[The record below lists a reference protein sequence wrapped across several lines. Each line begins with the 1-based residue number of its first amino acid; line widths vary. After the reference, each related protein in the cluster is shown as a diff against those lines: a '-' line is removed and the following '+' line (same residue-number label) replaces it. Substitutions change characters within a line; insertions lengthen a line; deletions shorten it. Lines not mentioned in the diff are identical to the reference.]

1 MAGHTLIL
9 NLLGGVA
16 LLVWAT
22 QTVRK
27 GVMRAF
33 GAKLRHAIGE
43 ATAGRL
49 RACLTGLGVSTALQS
64 SSATGLLVVAFAE
77 RGLIALAPALAVM
90 LGADIGSTIVVQAL
104 SLKTAA
110 LVPILLIAGVV
121 TVTVAKSSLW
131 QQIGRIVIGLALMI
145 LSLGLIVGASQPLR
159 EHEVFTLV
167 MERLAGDPILAL
179 GMGALFT
186 WLAHSSVAVVLFV
199 ISLASAGVLSVPLA
213 LAFVLGANVG
223 SGLIPLGLALR
234 SPASAKRVLLGNL
247 GFRLSGAV
255 LGLVGLN
262 YGAELVPW
270 LGADAARQIAN
281 AHTGFN
287 ILLAIL
293 FLPFIAPIARL
304 LETVVQDAEN
314 TADKRVNHLDD
325 AALDRPAVALANA
338 TREVMRLA
346 DTVELML
353 QETILTFRDGAEGR
367 RVQIS
372 RLDNE
377 VDGLQE
383 AIKLYLTRLTRQ
395 PLDEENTRRCF
406 DLILFTTNLE
416 HVGDIIDRGLLALA
430 AKRQRNGVS
439 FSDAGWAEIT
449 AFHHQVVEQMRL
461 AVTVFV
467 SRDLSLARQLVTDKD
482 LIREAERKATES
494 HFQRLREGTI
504 ASIETSA
511 LHLDILRDL
520 KRIAAHLTS
529 VAHPILEAHGALRT
543 SRLVADEE
551 DASVAGDPVA
561 AS

>member
-1 MAGHTLIL
+1 MAGHTVIL

-16 LLVWAT
+16 LLIWAT
-22 QTVRK
+22 QMVRK
-27 GVMRAF
+27 GVMDAF
-33 GAKLRHAIGE
+33 GARLRQAIGR
-43 ATAGRL
+43 ATSGRM
-49 RACLTGLGVSTALQS
+49 RACAAGVGVATALQS

-77 RGLIALAPALAVM
+77 RGIIGLAPALAVM

-110 LVPILLIAGVV
+110 LVPVLLLLGVGGLSA
-121 TVTVAKSSLW
+121 AKSSFW
-131 QQIGRIVIGLALMI
+131 QQIGKIVIGLALMI

-167 MERLAGDPILAL
+167 MQRLAGDPILAL

-186 WLAHSSVAVVLFV
+186 WLAHSSVAVVLLV
-199 ISLASAGVLSVPLA
+199 ISLASASVISLPLA
-213 LAFVLGANVG
+213 LALVLGANVG

-234 SPASAKRVLLGNL
+234 SPAAAKRVLFGNL
-247 GFRLSGAV
+247 AFRGIGAV
-255 LGLVGLN
+255 IALVAIG
-262 YGAELVPW
+262 YGADLLPL
-270 LGADAARQIAN
+270 LGSDAGRAIAN

-287 ILLAIL
+287 VAVALA
-293 FLPFIAPIARL
+293 FLPLVGPAARL
-304 LETVVQDAEN
+304 LERVVRDAQR
-314 TADKRVNHLDD
+314 TAEKRVNHLDD
-325 AALDRPAVALANA
+325 SALDRPAIALANA

-353 QETILTFRDGAEGR
+353 QEAILTFREGNESR
-367 RVQIS
+367 RVEIS
-372 RLDNE
+372 RLDND
-377 VDGLQE
+377 VDRFQE
-383 AIKLYLTRLTRQ
+383 DVKLYLTRLTRHA
-395 PLDEENTRRCF
+395 LDEEDTRRCF

-430 AKRQRNGVS
+430 AKRHRNGVA
-439 FSDAGWAEIT
+439 FSDAGWAEI
-449 AFHHQVVEQMRL
+449 AALHQRVVEQMRL

-467 SRDLSLARQLVTDKD
+467 SRDLALARELVAEKD
-482 LIREAERKATES
+482 RIREAEKAATES
-494 HFQRLREGTI
+494 HFQRLREGKI

-543 SRLVADEE
+543 SRLVADEAE
-551 DASVAGDPVA
+551 DLARTAAGA
-561 AS
+561 

>member
-22 QTVRK
+22 QMVRK
-27 GVMRAF
+27 GVMQAF
-33 GAKLRHAIGE
+33 GVKLRHALAA

-49 RACLTGLGVSTALQS
+49 RACGAGLGVATALQS

-104 SLKTAA
+104 SFKITV
-110 LVPILLIAGVV
+110 LVPLLLIAGVG
-121 TVTVAKSSLW
+121 TVMWTKTNYW
-131 QQIGRIVIGLALMI
+131 QEVGRIIIGLALMI
-145 LSLGLIVGASQPLR
+145 LSLQLIVSASAPLR
-159 EHEVFTLV
+159 DNGVFTLL
-167 MERLAGDPILAL
+167 MARIADDPMLAL
-179 GMGALFT
+179 FMGALFT
-186 WLAHSSVAVVLFV
+186 WLAHSSVAVILFV
-199 ISLASAGVLSVPLA
+199 ISLTTAGVLSVPLA

-234 SPASAKRVLLGNL
+234 SPAPAKRVLLGNL
-247 GFRLSGAV
+247 AFRLTGAV
-255 LGLVGLN
+255 VGLAGLSFGTD
-262 YGAELVPW
+262 YIAW
-270 LGADAARQIAN
+270 LGSDPARQIAN

-287 ILLAIL
+287 IVLAL
-293 FLPFIAPIARL
+293 VFLPMVGAIAAM
-304 LETVVQDAEN
+304 LENIVRDAQKP
-314 TADKRVNHLDD
+314 ASRVNHLDESV
-325 AALDRPAVALANA
+325 LDRPALAIANA

-353 QETILTFRDGAEGR
+353 QETIQTFRDGDENR
-367 RVQIS
+367 RVGIS

-377 VDGLQE
+377 VDRLQE
-383 AIKLYLTRLTRQ
+383 EIKLYLARLTRH
-395 PLDEENTRRCF
+395 PLDEEDTRRCF

-430 AKRQRNGVS
+430 AKRQRNGVT
-439 FSDAGWAEIT
+439 FSEAGWEEI
-449 AFHHQVVEQMRL
+449 AALHRRVLEQMRL

-467 SRDLSLARQLVTDKD
+467 TRDLALAKELMAEKD
-482 LIREAERKATES
+482 HIRAAEREATES
-494 HFQRLREGTI
+494 HFQRLREGTL

-529 VAHPILEAHGALRT
+529 VAHPILEAHGVLRT
-543 SRLVADEE
+543 SRLVNEE
-551 DASVAGDPVA
+551 DSSGKSVGAPYA
-561 AS
+561 AL

>member
-22 QTVRK
+22 QMVRK
-27 GVMRAF
+27 GVMQAF
-33 GAKLRHAIGE
+33 GAKLRHAIGR

-49 RACLTGLGVSTALQS
+49 RACATGLGVSTALQS

-104 SLKTAA
+104 SLKPVV
-110 LVPILLIAGVV
+110 LVPVLLIAGVV
-121 TVTVAKSSLW
+121 TMSVAKSSLW
-131 QQIGRIVIGLALMI
+131 QEIGRIVIGLALMI

-159 EHEVFTLV
+159 EQGIFTLV
-167 MERLAGDPILAL
+167 MERLADDPILAL
-179 GMGALFT
+179 GMGALIT

-199 ISLASAGVLSVPLA
+199 ISLASVGVLSLPLA

-223 SGLIPLGLALR
+223 SGLIPLGLAMR
-234 SPASAKRVLLGNL
+234 SPAAAKRVLFGNL
-247 GFRLSGAV
+247 GFRLAGAV
-255 LGLVGLN
+255 LGLIALEV
-262 YGAELVPW
+262 GAELLPW
-270 LGADAARQIAN
+270 LGADPSRQIAN
-281 AHTGFN
+281 FHTGFN
-287 ILLAIL
+287 LALALL
-293 FLPFIAPIARL
+293 FLPFIQPIARM
-304 LETVVQDAEN
+304 LEKVVQDAEN
-314 TADKRVNHLDD
+314 TAEKRVNYLDES
-325 AALDRPAVALANA
+325 ALDRPAIALANA

-353 QETILTFRDGAEGR
+353 QETIQTFRDGSESR

-372 RLDNE
+372 DLDDE
-377 VDGLQE
+377 VDRLQE

-395 PLDEENTRRCF
+395 SLDEEDTRRCF

-430 AKRQRNGVS
+430 AKRQRSGVS

-449 AFHHQVVEQMRL
+449 ALHQQVVEQMRL

-467 SRDLSLARQLVTDKD
+467 SRDLELARELVADKD
-482 LIREAERKATES
+482 RIREAERAATES
-494 HFQRLREGTI
+494 HFQRLRDGKV
-504 ASIETSA
+504 ASIESSA

-543 SRLVADEE
+543 SRLVAESKDK
-551 DASVAGDPVA
+551 DVASQPA
-561 AS
+561 AAT